1 MLNEIVRINMGD
13 ELYPKY
19 ATNIM
24 GRKAPKYLEVI
35 GNVKLLKEIAVG
47 IVGARNSSDNGIKIT
62 KEITKDICHSGL
74 VIVSGNATGVDIA
87 AHETALIEHSPTI
100 FVLPEGIGHFQIRQQ
115 LNEIWNW
122 DKVLVVSQFEQH
134 DKWENYR
141 AMDRNLMILALVRA
155 LVVVEAGETGGSLH
169 IGKEAIRRDIPLFIP
184 DNHASVDTSVAG
196 HTSVVGHAKG
206 NGMLRKM
213 GANELGAK
221 EVIKAAKMEYNPR
234 QKELM

>member
-1 MLNEIVRINMGD
+1 M
-13 ELYPKY
+13 
-19 ATNIM
+19 
-24 GRKAPKYLEVI
+24 
-35 GNVKLLKEIAVG
+35 
-47 IVGARNSSDNGIKIT
+47 
-62 KEITKDICHSGL
+62 
-74 VIVSGNATGVDIA
+74 SGNATGVDIA

-115 LNEIWNW
+115 LNKIWDW

-169 IGKEAIRRDIPLFIP
+169 IGKEAIRRDIPIFVP
-184 DNHASVDTSVAG
+184 DNHASVDTGVA
-196 HTSVVGHAKG
+196 GHAKG

-213 GANELGAK
+213 GANELEAK
-221 EVIKAAKMEYNPR
+221 EVIKAAKIEYNPR